1 MQSIRRLPPKTPNPL
16 FLSYISS
23 RFLTSQ
29 RSKSLLYEPS
39 SAYYDD
45 LIAAAG
51 RSGDFSAVH
60 SLLNKRVRD
69 GFFNTGKTFNF
80 ISTDLSVLD
89 DLSKTLATLDR
100 GFARKSAYDA
110 LVSRLARMHR
120 PDAALRVAEDM
131 LRGDHGANACTFHPI
146 INALTRKK
154 DMAGAWRVLDLMR
167 ENRISPDLTAYNYLL
182 TAYCFA
188 GDLTTASG
196 LLTRMEEEWGMRADA
211 RTYDALVL
219 GACRVGKVEGALV
232 LLRRMMDDG
241 VPALY
246 STHAHVISGLLRLGY
261 YAQAVEF
268 VVSYSERDLGLD
280 TESFGLLASR
290 LIKLN
295 RFDEA
300 KMVLKEMSKRG
311 LKMGCNLRDFY
322 DLHIQE

>member
-16 FLSYISS
+16 SLSYISS

-51 RSGDFSAVH
+51 RSGDFAAVH
-60 SLLNKRVRD
+60 SLLNKR
-69 GFFNTGKTFNF
+69 
-80 ISTDLSVLD
+80 
-89 DLSKTLATLDR
+89 
-100 GFARKSAYDA
+100 SAYDA

-131 LRGDHGANACTFHPI
+131 LRGGHGANACTFHPI

-219 GACRVGKVEGALV
+219 GACRAGKVEGALV

-246 STHAHVISGLLRLGY
+246 STHAHVISGLLRMGY

-268 VVSYSERDLGLD
+268 VVSYGERDLGLD